1 MKTKQLRWT
10 ARLLLLNAALVVVAT
25 GCATRMQGS
34 YNQDFNQNLP
44 IAPQYAIE
52 NVDDAHFQVIIH
64 QGSPLQGPERISYM
78 KEAATGVARDEAK
91 RRGWQNWDLE
101 YIQERD
107 QGWMHIVIVEVT
119 RENAAARLPADTNNP

>member
-1 MKTKQLRWT
+1 MKTNQLRWT
-10 ARLLLLNAALVVVAT
+10 GRLLLLNAAVVVLTA
-25 GCATRMQGS
+25 GCATQMQGS

-44 IAPQYAIE
+44 IAPKYAIE
-52 NVDDAHFQVIIH
+52 NENDAHFQVIIH

-91 RRGWQNWDLE
+91 RRGWQNWDIN

-107 QGWMHIVIVEVT
+107 KGWMHIVIVEVT